1 MEDGL
6 SALEKNANFEMLIIG
21 FGSNVLIYVHIN
33 IYEKTNIS
41 SLP

>member
-21 FGSNVLIYVHIN
+21 FGSNVLIY
-33 IYEKTNIS
+33 IYAYKYI
-41 SLP
+41 